1 MNKEEILQ
9 YLIDLRQ
16 ITAPM
21 AKARQRFMQL
31 LNKN

>member
-21 AKARQRFMQL
+21 AKARQRYAAAE
-31 LNKN
+31 